1 MYLPLRMVVF
11 YCFISLPEGIMFDR
25 VKWHNLHIDYDRL
38 LGTVPSTLKI
48 MCICMMQENQRSPV
62 EEGW

>member
-1 MYLPLRMVVF
+1 
-11 YCFISLPEGIMFDR
+11 MFDR